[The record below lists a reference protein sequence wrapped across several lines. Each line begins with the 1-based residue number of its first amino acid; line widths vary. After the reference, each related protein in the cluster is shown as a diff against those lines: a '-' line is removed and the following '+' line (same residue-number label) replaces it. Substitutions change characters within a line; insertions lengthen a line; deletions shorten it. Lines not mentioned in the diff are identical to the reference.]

1 MALLI
6 FVGYG
11 RLRWQLTRKRKTQRT
26 FDAYERALRIQ
37 ERRDRKFGGR

>member
-11 RLRWQLTRKRKTQRT
+11 RLRWQLTRKPKSRRR

-37 ERRDRKFGGR
+37 EERDRKFHGR